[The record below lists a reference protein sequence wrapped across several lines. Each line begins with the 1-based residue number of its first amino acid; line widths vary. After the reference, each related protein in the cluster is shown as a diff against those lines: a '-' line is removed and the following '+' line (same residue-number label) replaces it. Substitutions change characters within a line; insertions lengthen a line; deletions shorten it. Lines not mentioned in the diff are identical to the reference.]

1 VTKTFLVLVSTTLL
15 ASTLACGRRD
25 VQVISSTTTPSAV
38 AASSPSAST
47 TVVVRGT
54 IDSIDATARTV
65 VVRGTTVSVPAAAT
79 IHAYAGS
86 LTFADLNV
94 GETVEIVAVRNGSA
108 LIASAVVVES
118 DGNPTAQHVEIEGSI
133 AALQGSCPSVSFTIR
148 STAISTT
155 AATTFV
161 GSTCGQ
167 LANGVSVTVDGSL
180 QSSGAIAAT
189 RVSLRGSGSR

>member
-1 VTKTFLVLVSTTLL
+1 MTKTFLVLVSTTLL

-79 IHAYAGS
+79 IHARAGS
-86 LTFADLNV
+86 LTFADLKV
-94 GETVEIVAVRNGSA
+94 GETVEIVATRNGSA
-108 LIASAVVVES
+108 LIASEIVVES
-118 DGNPTAQHVEIEGSI
+118 DGNPTAQQVEIEGSI
-133 AALQGSCPSVSFTIR
+133 AALQGSCPSVTFTIR

-161 GSTCGQ
+161 GSMCSQ
-167 LANGVSVTVDGSL
+167 LANGVSVIVDGSR
-180 QSSGAIAAT
+180 QASGTIAAT

>member
-15 ASTLACGRRD
+15 ASTIACGRRD

-38 AASSPSAST
+38 VASSASAST

-79 IHAYAGS
+79 IHARAGS
-86 LTFADLNV
+86 LTFADLKV
-94 GETVEIVAVRNGSA
+94 GETVEIVATRNGSA
-108 LIASAVVVES
+108 LIASDVVVES
-118 DGNPTAQHVEIEGSI
+118 DGNPTAQLVEIEGSI

-167 LANGVSVTVDGSL
+167 LANGVTVTVDGSL

-189 RVSLRGSGSR
+189 RVSLRVGGLR

>member
-1 VTKTFLVLVSTTLL
+1 VTKTLLVLVITTLI

-25 VQVISSTTTPSAV
+25 VQVISSSTTPSAV
-38 AASSPSAST
+38 AGSSPSAST

-54 IDSIDATARTV
+54 IDSIDPTAHTV
-65 VVRGTTVSVPAAAT
+65 VVRGTIVSVPAAAA
-79 IHAYAGS
+79 IHARAGS
-86 LTFADLNV
+86 LTFADLKV
-94 GETVEIVAVRNGSA
+94 GETVQIVAARNGSA
-108 LIASAVVVES
+108 LIASEIVVES
-118 DGNPTAQHVEIEGSI
+118 DGNPTAQQVEIEGPI
-133 AALQGSCPSVSFTIR
+133 AALQGSCPTVTFTIR

-167 LANGVSVTVDGSL
+167 LANGGTVTVDGSL

-189 RVSLRGSGSR
+189 RVSLRVGGLR